1 MLRLL
6 ILSLLASSA
15 VLPWGIRGHR
25 IVARIAENR
34 LTENARS
41 KVVELLKEDT
51 LTKVANEPDTYR
63 SNSKWKCASPF
74 HYVSV
79 EDKDTYLKAD
89 KHRGGDIV
97 RALLYFEDVLRDK
110 KSTPLAKAAALKW
123 LVHLVG
129 DIHQP
134 LHVGR
139 ACDRGGNSTTV
150 NWFKAKSNLHKVWD
164 VELINYEELSFSE
177 YAAEIDKAD
186 EKSVSAWTTSNYLDW
201 AAEAQN
207 LRTQVYTCLGK
218 DGCCAEGKNK
228 GGCKAAATSFGSCSA
243 DAPDFRPELEYA
255 YIEKNRELVNR
266 QLLKAGIRLA
276 ALLNRVFADS
286 PLTAADIKARG
297 DIEALKTETANPVEE
312 CVTQALGAGR

>member
-1 MLRLL
+1 MRNILL
-6 ILSLLASSA
+6 YLFVSSA
-15 VLPWGIRGHR
+15 LFPWGIRGHR
-25 IVARIAENR
+25 IVARIAENH
-34 LTENARS
+34 LSENARV
-41 KVVELLKEDT
+41 KVKDLLKEDT

-74 HYVSV
+74 HYVSI
-79 EDKDTYLKAD
+79 EDKESYLNAD

-110 KSTPLAKAAALKW
+110 KSTAQAKATALKW

-139 ACDRGGNSTTV
+139 ACDRGGNSTPV
-150 NWFKAKSNLHKVWD
+150 NWFKTKSNLHKVWD
-164 VELINYEELSFSE
+164 AELINSEELSFSE

-186 EKSVSAWTTSNYLDW
+186 EKMAASWVLSNYLDW
-201 AAEAQN
+201 AAEAQTV
-207 LRTQVYTCLGK
+207 RAQVYTCLGK
-218 DGCCAEGKNK
+218 DGCCADSKTK
-228 GGCKAAATSFGSCSA
+228 GGCKTPATSFGSCSA
-243 DAPDFRPELEYA
+243 DAADFRPELEYA
-255 YIEKNRELVNR
+255 YIEKNRELLNR

-286 PLTAADIKARG
+286 PLTAADTKARSEI
-297 DIEALKTETANPVEE
+297 DALKGETPNPVEE
-312 CVTQALGAGR
+312 CVTQALGSGR